1 MRSVYKSVKVWNASL
16 FDTLFLIVG
25 KSFAGVHRSFN
36 LCFEKEKVTWWDNK
50 AAELFPKIQPQ
61 KMLKQLVID
70 IIQFTF
76 LTVNSQ
82 ALWHTNIVIY
92 AIYKLIKNNSLIK
105 YFGCTTALPS
115 QPIRCCIEAQ
125 STDTP
130 IYTYPLS
137 YTDTESLNWVIW
149 EVI

>member
-1 MRSVYKSVKVWNASL
+1 MVSPHPCSLHNGIISEIRHRCQDFLPCAMCTSLWKSEMSPYLILCSLLLQSASPLLECTELLTSVLRKRRL
-16 FDTLFLIVG
+16 L
-25 KSFAGVHRSFN
+25 R
-36 LCFEKEKVTWWDNK
+36 WDNK

-82 ALWHTNIVIY
+82 ALWHTNIVIH

-115 QPIRCCIEAQ
+115 QPIR
-125 STDTP
+125 
-130 IYTYPLS
+130 
-137 YTDTESLNWVIW
+137 
-149 EVI
+149 